1 MDYEQFYATP
11 PELAEKLV
19 SMFSKYYLRDGFIL
33 EPSAGD
39 GALLQAYF
47 KVHFDGSKR
56 CVDLCHC
63 IEINPDRLKALKQA
77 GWNVVWDDFMTFDTV
92 VPYCAIMMNPPF
104 HDGVRHLLKALSL
117 CTDGGEIVCILN
129 AETIKNPFSKERQQL
144 LKELDKQEKWT
155 CEYVE
160 GAFKSAERKTD
171 VEVALIHVKMKTSEP
186 NCTILN
192 RFKKAFVEERENDVQ
207 RGLIRQGEIN
217 QLIDLHHAEVLAAL
231 SLFDEI
237 KAYNAIAL
245 KTDEYDRGLFEISIH
260 AVENYDPDSSGN
272 YTGESHTSIVKAV
285 NFKYWKKLF
294 RSDEL
299 SQLITS
305 EAYKSYTKLLLKMA
319 DYDFNE
325 FNIMQLKDDLAHNLV
340 DNLEV
345 AIMKTFDYFTQR
357 FSYTEWSDNVHYYTG
372 WKTNKASYVNKRI
385 ILPLYAFDSYM
396 PKKHSFRMS
405 NVRREIEDIE
415 RVFNFLDNG
424 RTSDEL
430 VLYDQLK
437 KAQDDMSYRS
447 VDTKYFI
454 IDFYKKGTAHFKF
467 KDLELLKK
475 FNIYVGRKR
484 NWLPP
489 SYGYQTYDAMS
500 DEEKAVIDEFE
511 GKEEYEKTF
520 YNRDFYLTS
529 GSDVLML
536 GAGDK

>member
-1 MDYEQFYATP
+1 
-11 PELAEKLV
+11 
-19 SMFSKYYLRDGFIL
+19 
-33 EPSAGD
+33 
-39 GALLQAYF
+39 
-47 KVHFDGSKR
+47 
-56 CVDLCHC
+56 
-63 IEINPDRLKALKQA
+63 
-77 GWNVVWDDFMTFDTV
+77 
-92 VPYCAIMMNPPF
+92 
-104 HDGVRHLLKALSL
+104 
-117 CTDGGEIVCILN
+117 
-129 AETIKNPFSKERQQL
+129 
-144 LKELDKQEKWT
+144 
-155 CEYVE
+155 
-160 GAFKSAERKTD
+160 
-171 VEVALIHVKMKTSEP
+171 
-186 NCTILN
+186 
-192 RFKKAFVEERENDVQ
+192 
-207 RGLIRQGEIN
+207 
-217 QLIDLHHAEVLAAL
+217 
-231 SLFDEI
+231 
-237 KAYNAIAL
+237 
-245 KTDEYDRGLFEISIH
+245 
-260 AVENYDPDSSGN
+260 
-272 YTGESHTSIVKAV
+272 
-285 NFKYWKKLF
+285 
-294 RSDEL
+294 
-299 SQLITS
+299 
-305 EAYKSYTKLLLKMA
+305 
-319 DYDFNE
+319 
-325 FNIMQLKDDLAHNLV
+325 
-340 DNLEV
+340 
-345 AIMKTFDYFTQR
+345 
-357 FSYTEWSDNVHYYTG
+357 
-372 WKTNKASYVNKRI
+372 
-385 ILPLYAFDSYM
+385 M

>member
-11 PELAEKLV
+11 PELAERLV
-19 SMFSKYYLRDGFIL
+19 SMFSHYHMGDGFIL

-39 GALLQAYF
+39 GALLRAYE
-47 KVHFDGSKR
+47 KVHEGYGSS
-56 CVDLCHC
+56 LCHC
-63 IEINPDRLKALKQA
+63 IEINPDRLEVLRQD
-77 GWNVVWDDFMTFDTV
+77 GWNVVWDDFMTFDSIM
-92 VPYCAIMMNPPF
+92 PYTAIMMNPPF

-117 CTDGGEIVCILN
+117 CADGGEIVCILN

-144 LKELDKQEKWT
+144 IKELDKQEKWT

-160 GAFKSAERKTD
+160 GAFSSSDQPTD
-171 VEVALIHVKMKTSEP
+171 VEVTLIHVKMKSNEP
-186 NCTILN
+186 DCNILN
-192 RFKKAFVEERENDVQ
+192 HFKKSFIEERENTPQ
-207 RGLIRQGEIN
+207 QGLIRHGEIN

-237 KAYNAIAL
+237 KAYNAVAL
-245 KTDEYDRGLFEISIH
+245 KADEYDRGIFEITIH
-260 AVENYDPDSSGN
+260 DVANYHPEARSNHVVGDS
-272 YTGESHTSIVKAV
+272 HMSIVRAI

-294 RSDEL
+294 RSNEI

-305 EAYKSYTKLLLKMA
+305 DAYKAYTRLLLKMA

-325 FNIMQLKDDLAHNLV
+325 FNILQLKDELALNLM

-357 FSYTEWSDNVHYYTG
+357 FSYTEWSENVHYYTG
-372 WKTNKASYVNKRI
+372 WKTNKAAYVNKRI
-385 ILPLYAFDSYM
+385 ILPLYAFDSYLV
-396 PKKHSFRMS
+396 KKHSFRMS

-467 KDLELLKK
+467 KDMELLKK
-475 FNIYVGRKR
+475 FNIYVGRKK

-489 SYGYQTYDAMS
+489 SYGYKTYDAMD
-500 DEEKAVIDEFE
+500 DEERQVIDEFE

-529 GSDVLML
+529 SDNVLML
-536 GAGDK
+536 GAGDKS